1 MSDHGDAIY
10 APRRAP
16 VHEDLVLRG
25 LRHRITRWGPPSAS
39 PIVLLH
45 GFLDAADSWQFL
57 VDELPGDWSFVGL
70 DWRGF
75 GGSDWQPGGYW
86 FPDYLADLEALLD
99 LVAAGPPARLI
110 GHSMGGNVAALYGG
124 IRPGRIAWTVNI
136 EGFGL
141 PPASP
146 DGAPERYA
154 RWLDE
159 QARRPRQAAYAT
171 QDDLAKFLRS
181 RNPRLTPPRAAF
193 LARAWTRQAGERYRL
208 VADPRHRI
216 VNPVLYRREE
226 AEACWRRG
234 VAPMLLL
241 LGEHSEY
248 RTRLGS
254 LATDEY
260 FRSVFP
266 QLTLATLAG
275 VGHMMHHEE
284 PAAVARC
291 IEQFVA
297 RQVSRSP

>member
-1 MSDHGDAIY
+1 MSATDDECY
-10 APRRAP
+10 APKRAP

-25 LRHRITRWGPPSAS
+25 LRHRITRWGPPSAQ
-39 PIVLLH
+39 PIILLH

-57 VDELPGDWSFVGL
+57 VDELPADWSFVGL

-86 FPDYLADLEALLD
+86 FSDYLADLEALLD
-99 LVAAGPPARLI
+99 LVATGGPARLI
-110 GHSMGGNVAALYGG
+110 GHSMGGNIAALYGG
-124 IRPGRIAWTVNI
+124 IRPGRIAWTVNL

-141 PPASP
+141 PATSP
-146 DGAPERYA
+146 EEAPDRLA

-159 QARRPRQAAYAT
+159 QSQRSRQTGYASPG
-171 QDDLAKFLRS
+171 DLAKYLCS
-181 RNPRLTPPRAAF
+181 RNPRLTPPRAEF
-193 LARAWTRQAGERYRL
+193 LARAWTRPMGQRYRL
-208 VADPRHRI
+208 ASDPRHRL

-241 LGEHSEY
+241 LGEHSAF
-248 RTRLGS
+248 RTRLGES
-254 LATDEY
+254 GTDEY
-260 FRSVFP
+260 FQSVFP
-266 QLTLATLAG
+266 RLTLQTIPG

-284 PAAVARC
+284 PGVVARC

-297 RQVSRSP
+297 QRVTASP

>member
-1 MSDHGDAIY
+1 MSGTGDDSY

-16 VHEDLVLRG
+16 VHESLVLRG

-57 VDELPGDWSFVGL
+57 VDELPADWSFVGL

-86 FPDYLADLEALLD
+86 FPDYLADLEALLHH
-99 LVAAGPPARLI
+99 VAAGPPARLI
-110 GHSMGGNVAALYGG
+110 GHSMGGNIAALYGG
-124 IRPGRIAWTVNI
+124 IRPGRLAWTVNL

-141 PPASP
+141 PPT
-146 DGAPERYA
+146 APEEAPARFA
-154 RWLDE
+154 RWFDE
-159 QARRPRQAAYAT
+159 ETKRPRQTSYAS
-171 QDDLAKFLRS
+171 QDELAKYLCS

-193 LARAWTRQAGERYRL
+193 LAGAWTRPAGHRYRL
-208 VADPRHRI
+208 AADPRHRL

-234 VAPMLLL
+234 LAPMLLL
-241 LGEHSEY
+241 LGEHSGF
-248 RTRLGS
+248 RARLGRCG
-254 LATDEY
+254 TDEY
-260 FRSVFP
+260 FHAVFP
-266 QLTLATLAG
+266 QLSLATLAG
-275 VGHMMHHEE
+275 VGHMMHHED
-284 PAAVARC
+284 PAAVARH

-297 RQVSRSP
+297 QQVSCSP